1 MSLSILEIVENEFMC
16 LKIVDIIEIT
26 LICIENVENEFMC
39 CRNCRKYLYLFR
51 KFRKLIYLMCK
62 L

>member
-1 MSLSILEIVENEFMC
+1 MSLYFLEIVE
-16 LKIVDIIEIT
+16 VIEIT
-26 LICIENVENEFMC
+26 LICLKNVENEFMC

-51 KFRKLIYLMCK
+51 NLIYLMYK